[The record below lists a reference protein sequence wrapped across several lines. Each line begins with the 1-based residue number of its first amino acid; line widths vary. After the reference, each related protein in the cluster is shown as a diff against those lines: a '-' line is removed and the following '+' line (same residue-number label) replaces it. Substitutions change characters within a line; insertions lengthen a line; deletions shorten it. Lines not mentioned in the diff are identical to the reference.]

1 MRAESFGDPIA
12 RRPLAEEL
20 ADRLRDLIVE
30 GEMAPGERIA
40 EKALC
45 DRFGVSRTPLR
56 EALKMLA
63 REGLVT
69 LTPNRGAAVAELT
82 MADLEE
88 AFPIMGALEA
98 LAGELACEEATDGE
112 IAELRALHEAMAEAR
127 GSGERAR
134 YLTLNDRFHAALAAA
149 ARNSTLAETQAALDR
164 RIRRGR
170 RRASVS
176 DARWT
181 QAIAEH
187 AEIVSALERRDAPE
201 LATVLRRHMRN
212 KLAALRAMAATPEPP
227 SGPAKETS

>member
-1 MRAESFGDPIA
+1 MMRAESFDAPIA

-20 ADRLRDLIVE
+20 AERLREAIVE
-30 GEMAPGERIA
+30 GDMGPGARIA

-45 DRFGVSRTPLR
+45 ERFGVSRTPLR
-56 EALKMLA
+56 EALKVLA

-82 MADLEE
+82 MDDLEE

-98 LAGELACEEATDGE
+98 LAGELACARATDAE
-112 IAELRALHEAMAEAR
+112 IAALRDLHDAMAAAR
-127 GSGERAR
+127 GRGARAE
-134 YLTLNDRFHAALAAA
+134 YLALNDRFHAGLAAA
-149 ARNSTLAETQAALDR
+149 ARNRTLAETQASLDR

-176 DARWT
+176 EARWT

-187 AEIVSALERRDAPE
+187 AQIVAALEARDAARLSAL
-201 LATVLRRHMRN
+201 LRLHMEN
-212 KLAALRAMAATPEPP
+212 KLAALKVMAQATDARE
-227 SGPAKETS
+227 GAA